1 MPSMDEA
8 QVTGTI
14 RNLVSDPAKSDF
26 AVQIFPF
33 FIKAII
39 RDNKFQREAHCWN
52 GAVEE
57 Q

>member
-1 MPSMDEA
+1 MSSMDEA
-8 QVTGTI
+8 QVTGTV
-14 RNLVSDPAKSDF
+14 RNLVSGKSDF

-39 RDNKFQREAHCWN
+39 RDNTFQREAHCWN